1 MSKKEYIKEI
11 TSLMKSVED
20 EVLLELILKLLQRSL
35 LEKAS

>member
-35 LEKAS
+35 LKKAS

>member
-11 TSLMKSVED
+11 TSLMKSVDD